1 VDTCRII
8 LEVIARFEPG
18 CSDVSTSNRLELL
31 GQNLVGL
38 ADLPLHSL
46 RTTLMDWLVDSNRRF
61 EVELRERARRVS
73 GTSAQCASDINR
85 FCEKLEAAENRADY
99 WLPLDLRGTEG
110 PAAAEGR
117 TRGVLASFGALL
129 LQWPGI
135 VEAAK
140 SLRAG
145 GVRVSVDVAE
155 ARSERVAG

>member
-18 CSDVSTSNRLELL
+18 CGDASTSNRLELL
-31 GQNLVGL
+31 GQNLIRL
-38 ADLPLHSL
+38 ADLPLPTL
-46 RTTLMDWLVDSNRRF
+46 RTILMDCLVDSNRRF
-61 EVELRERARRVS
+61 ELELRERARRVS

-85 FCEKLEAAENRADY
+85 FCEKLEAAENRDDY

-110 PAAAEGR
+110 LAAAEGR
-117 TRGVLASFGALL
+117 TRSVLASFGALL
-129 LQWPGI
+129 LQWPRI

-145 GVRVSVDVAE
+145 GVRVSVDVAQ